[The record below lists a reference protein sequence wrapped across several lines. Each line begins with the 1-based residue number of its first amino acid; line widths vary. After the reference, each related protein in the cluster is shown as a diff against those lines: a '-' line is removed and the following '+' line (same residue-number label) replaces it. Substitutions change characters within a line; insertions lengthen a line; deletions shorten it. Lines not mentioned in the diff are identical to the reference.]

1 MSIKNELAECSFFQA
16 RGGGNIAILSCLND
30 KLPTVAYQYKPI
42 KTLSRGDDMQNALSP
57 PATPTDEDAVTLTIS
72 PEKVC
77 FIIIKAR
84 EFDAKEEA
92 NEPDPGSNP
101 SDDKEAA
108 VLEDREDDPVVEEL
122 TSLINSLSEDEQ
134 IDLVALAWLGRD
146 DYSASDWADVREE
159 AARAHNER
167 TASYLLGMPMLGDL
181 LEEGLSML
189 GYSCEEFEIERL

>member
-1 MSIKNELAECSFFQA
+1 LISIKKNWLARLPSIIGDKDETL
-16 RGGGNIAILSCLND
+16 RGEVTHM
-30 KLPTVAYQYKPI
+30 KKPF
-42 KTLSRGDDMQNALSP
+42 SQ
-57 PATPTDEDAVTLTIS
+57 PAVPTDENAAVLTIS

-84 EFDAKEEA
+84 EFDAKEEV

-134 IDLVALAWLGRD
+134 IDLVTLAWLGRE
-146 DYSASDWADVREE
+146 DYSASDWAEVREE

-167 TASYLLGMPMLGDL
+167 TASYLLGMPMLGDF